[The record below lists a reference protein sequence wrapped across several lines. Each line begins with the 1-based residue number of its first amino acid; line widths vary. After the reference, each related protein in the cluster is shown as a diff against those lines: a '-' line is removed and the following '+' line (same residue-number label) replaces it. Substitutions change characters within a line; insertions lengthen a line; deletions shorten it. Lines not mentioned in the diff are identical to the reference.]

1 MHMEP
6 GIALNG
12 LELCVFWG
20 VRTLID
26 VDAYM
31 TIHTYIHYIYTHVRT
46 HTGHFLIWYTRGS
59 RGGGVGEV
67 I

>member
-12 LELCVFWG
+12 LELCVLWG

-26 VDAYM
+26 AFICIHDDTYM
-31 TIHTYIHYIYTHVRT
+31 HIHTVVCFIFVWLNFRAFSFQDH
-46 HTGHFLIWYTRGS
+46 S
-59 RGGGVGEV
+59 RDS
-67 I
+67 